1 MTTES
6 SDAGKAAERDAKR
19 RRSFSTRLGRA
30 FAQMNLLVATS
41 VITVVAILVA
51 ETLHVVVA
59 LLLYGNVERPTLIE
73 AGVVTILITF
83 PLGAY
88 LQFLMRK
95 LQSSHRSLKELN
107 EQLSVSFSEAQAAN
121 ILKSQFVANMSHEI
135 RTPMH
140 GIIGMVDVVLTSQLD
155 DRQRG
160 YLTTVREAGDSLLRI
175 INDIL
180 DFSKFEAG
188 RLELDILDFDL
199 DGVIAQVVD
208 LMAPKAAEK
217 DLMLRYR
224 YDERARTPFRG
235 DPTRIRQILLNLVSN
250 AIKFTEIGSIVV
262 DIKRERLAKNIAVI
276 RVEVRDTGVGLSSD
290 TIKRLFT
297 KFTQADQSI
306 SRRFGGTG
314 LGLAISKQLVEAMG
328 GEIGVT
334 SQEQHGSTFWFT
346 MRLPLAA
353 ATEEP
358 AALAPAR
365 PTAPAPNRT
374 ALPEPARPAA
384 TTARIPSVGI
394 GKGKRILLA
403 EDIRVNQII
412 ALEFLKPAGYTLDI
426 ANNGREAIDAA
437 RRENYDLVLM
447 DIHMPMTDG
456 IEATREIRKL
466 PAPKNAVPII
476 ALTADAIA
484 GVREQYLAAGMDD
497 FLSKPFDRAELL
509 ALVERWV
516 ADLATDQVAA
526 AERSSHADAA
536 LDLERIE
543 MLKNNLPA
551 EAFRGIID
559 SWLENSVE
567 RVSKIVDLATSGPL
581 TELRRHAHDLVSTAG
596 GVGAVQVASLA
607 RRLEAACYDDN
618 ADEARE
624 LARRIGELTPAAREA
639 IRAHLASV
647 DA

>member
-1 MTTES
+1 MTIES

-19 RRSFSTRLGRA
+19 RRSLGARVNRA
-30 FAQMNLLVATS
+30 FAQMNVMVLTT
-41 VITVVAILVA
+41 VITSFAIILA
-51 ETLHVVVA
+51 EMLHVVLGLVV
-59 LLLYGNVERPTLIE
+59 YGTIDRSIIVP
-73 AGVVTILITF
+73 AAVVTTLVAGPFT
-83 PLGAY
+83 AY
-88 LQFLMRK
+88 WQYLVRK
-95 LQSSHRSLKELN
+95 LRASHRSLKELN

-121 ILKSQFVANMSHEI
+121 TLKSQFVANMSHEI

-160 YLTTVREAGDSLLRI
+160 YLTTVREAGESLLRI

-199 DGVIAQVVD
+199 DGVVAQVVD

-217 DLMLRYR
+217 ELVLRHR

-262 DIKRERLAKNIAVI
+262 DVKRERLAKNIAVI
-276 RVEVRDTGVGLSSD
+276 RVEVRDTGVGLSPD

-346 MRLPLAA
+346 MRLPLVA

-358 AALAPAR
+358 AAPEPIRPVMPAPSR
-365 PTAPAPNRT
+365 PVAPAPSRPVT
-374 ALPEPARPAA
+374 PALRVPA
-384 TTARIPSVGI
+384 I

-426 ANNGREAIDAA
+426 ANNGREAIEAA
-437 RRENYDLVLM
+437 KRENYDLVLM

-466 PAPKNAVPII
+466 PAPKNAVPIV

-536 LDLERIE
+536 LDLERI
-543 MLKNNLPA
+543 
-551 EAFRGIID
+551 
-559 SWLENSVE
+559 
-567 RVSKIVDLATSGPL
+567 
-581 TELRRHAHDLVSTAG
+581 
-596 GVGAVQVASLA
+596 
-607 RRLEAACYDDN
+607 
-618 ADEARE
+618 
-624 LARRIGELTPAAREA
+624 
-639 IRAHLASV
+639 
-647 DA
+647 